1 MKEPEPYSD
10 YEVEL
15 DLWRVRIGGLVFFG
29 VAVISLV
36 LLIVVFAIGMRAS
49 EIAIIKAE
57 DRVPAF
63 IDVGFVV
70 ADNTWV
76 WQSPQENAPRVF
88 NLVRGTSVLIL
99 KREGDW
105 YQIWIQGQSGWVKD
119 EAIITKEEREQQ
131 MLAFSPEIVD
141 FKQTVDEVGN
151 LVVTGKVINR
161 SDAPI
166 RDIKI
171 RIDVYDSNDNLS
183 DQATVYVA
191 TAKPLLKNDLVPFS
205 HVFPNKTRD
214 YQAEAVIESWR

>member
-1 MKEPEPYSD
+1 MKEPKPYSSN
-10 YEVEL
+10 ELEL
-15 DLWRVRIGGLVFFG
+15 DLWRVKVGGLVFFG

-36 LLIVVFAIGMRAS
+36 LLIVVFAVGMRAS
-49 EIAIIKAE
+49 EISIIKAE
-57 DRVPAF
+57 DKVPAF
-63 IDVGFVV
+63 VDVGFIV

-76 WQSPQENAPRVF
+76 WQNPQENSPRVF

-119 EAIITKEEREQQ
+119 NVIITKAEREKQ
-131 MLAFSPEIVD
+131 MSVISPEITD
-141 FKQTVDEVGN
+141 LKQTIDEVGN
-151 LVVTGKVINR
+151 LVVTGKVVNQ

-166 RDIKI
+166 KNIKI

-191 TAKPLLKNDLVPFS
+191 TDKPLLKNNPKPFS
-205 HVFPNKTRD
+205 YVFPNKTSD
-214 YQAEAVIESWR
+214 YEVEAFIESWQ